1 MPAPQTVIQAA
12 VSRLGARLGSGLLD
26 AAAQAAVVLQ
36 DAPERLRQ
44 ELSLFW
50 DEVEQEAARLE
61 RGATTATA
69 AASPSAPPPGAP
81 SAPPPGA
88 PSAPPPGAPSGS
100 SLDPQDQIDALRA
113 RVAAFSRRLDERP

>member
-44 ELSLFW
+44 EFNLFW

-61 RGATTATA
+61 RGASSA
-69 AASPSAPPPGAP
+69 AAATPSSAPSPGGNAGP
-81 SAPPPGA
+81 YP
-88 PSAPPPGAPSGS
+88 
-100 SLDPQDQIDALRA
+100 DPQDQIDALRA

>member
-44 ELSLFW
+44 EFSLFW
-50 DEVEQEAARLE
+50 EEVEQEAERLE
-61 RGATTATA
+61 RGSATGPVAPSSA
-69 AASPSAPPPGAP
+69 AA
-81 SAPPPGA
+81 
-88 PSAPPPGAPSGS
+88 PPGAPSGAS
-100 SLDPQDQIDALRA
+100 ADPQQQIDALRA
-113 RVAAFSRRLDERP
+113 RVAAFSRRLDERL